1 MNKVNI
7 LVVEDELLLAEDITM
22 RLERLGYHVPA
33 YVPSVQQAMEKL
45 KEFQGSGDNDIDLAL
60 IDISLKGKLDGID
73 LAKVINTIYKIPF
86 IFLTSHADRALVERA
101 KEVRPYA
108 YMLKPFND
116 REIAINVEMALAN
129 YANNRRYDGQNGQP
143 AVPHEDNHV
152 LHFNESLFLK
162 KDHHYQRVALS
173 DITILEAD
181 NNYTTVYTRTDKYI
195 YSTVLKKMEEKLPG
209 KYFLRVHRSYVVN
222 INAVTGFEG
231 NMLYVGDKRIPVS
244 KQYRAEVFNIFN
256 TI

>member
-1 MNKVNI
+1 MEPYRVNI
-7 LVVEDELLLAEDITM
+7 LVVEDELLLAEDIKL
-22 RLERLGYHVPA
+22 RLERMGYHVVA
-33 YVPSVQQAMEKL
+33 YVPSMQQALEKL
-45 KEFQGSGDNDIDLAL
+45 KAHPEIDLAL
-60 IDISLKGKLDGID
+60 LDISLKGKLDGID

-108 YMLKPFND
+108 YLLKPFND

-129 YANNRRYDGQNGQP
+129 YANNRYYSGHEQP
-143 AVPHEDNHV
+143 AAHLSEEDNSV

-162 KDHHYQRVALS
+162 KDHHYQRVALA
-173 DITILEAD
+173 DITVLEAD
-181 NNYTTVYTRTDKYI
+181 NNYTTVYTTHGKYL

-222 INAVTGFEG
+222 INAVSGFEG
-231 NMLYVGDKRIPVS
+231 NTLYVGEMRVPVS
-244 KQYRAEVFNIFN
+244 RQYRAEVFNIFS
-256 TI
+256 TL

>member
-1 MNKVNI
+1 MEPYRVNI
-7 LVVEDELLLAEDITM
+7 LIVEDELLLAEDIKL
-22 RLERLGYHVPA
+22 RLERMGYHVVA
-33 YVPSVQQAMEKL
+33 YVPSMQQALEKL
-45 KEFQGSGDNDIDLAL
+45 KAHPEIDLAL
-60 IDISLKGKLDGID
+60 LDISLKGKLDGID

-108 YMLKPFND
+108 YLLKPFND

-129 YANNRRYDGQNGQP
+129 YANKRYYSGHEQP
-143 AVPHEDNHV
+143 ATHLSEEDNSV

-162 KDHHYQRVALS
+162 KDHHYQRVALV
-173 DITILEAD
+173 DITVLEAD
-181 NNYTTVYTRTDKYI
+181 NNYTTVYTTHGKYL

-231 NMLYVGDKRIPVS
+231 NTLYVGEMRVPVS
-244 KQYRAEVFNIFN
+244 KQYRAEVFNIFS
-256 TI
+256 TL

>member
-1 MNKVNI
+1 MIQPNKVHI
-7 LVVEDELLLAEDITM
+7 LVVEDELLLAEDIKL
-22 RLERLGYHVPA
+22 RLERMGYHVVA
-33 YVPSVQQAMEKL
+33 YVPSVQQALEKL
-45 KEFQGSGDNDIDLAL
+45 KAHPEIDLAL

-129 YANNRRYDGQNGQP
+129 YANNRYYSGTEGARLPQE
-143 AVPHEDNHV
+143 EDNSV

-162 KDHHYQRVALS
+162 KDHHYQRVPLA
-173 DITILEAD
+173 DITVLEAD
-181 NNYTTVYTRTDKYI
+181 NNYTTVYTTHGQYL

-222 INAVTGFEG
+222 INAVSGFEG
-231 NMLYVGDKRIPVS
+231 NILYVGEMRVPVS
-244 KQYRAEVFNIFN
+244 KQYRADVFNIFS
-256 TI
+256 TL